1 MSIDFN
7 IPRRIRQHAVA
18 IAALA
23 IVLALSSVAQACPTC
38 GAGMADGTE
47 AGQKMLNGWFWSIV
61 FMMSMPFAIVTSL
74 GGYMYWIVRRARRAA
89 GESPAATPNAAASRN
104 AAAAQETAP
113 RASSRRLHATSAAPS
128 PTGS

>member
-1 MSIDFN
+1 M
-7 IPRRIRQHAVA
+7 PGRLRQHA
-18 IAALA
+18 IAVVALA
-23 IVLALSSVAQACPTC
+23 AVLALSSVAQACPTC
-38 GAGMADGTE
+38 GAGMADGSE

-89 GESPAATPNAAASRN
+89 SESAAASPN
-104 AAAAQETAP
+104 ATVAQEAAP
-113 RASSRRLHATSAAPS
+113 REPSRRLHATSAAPS